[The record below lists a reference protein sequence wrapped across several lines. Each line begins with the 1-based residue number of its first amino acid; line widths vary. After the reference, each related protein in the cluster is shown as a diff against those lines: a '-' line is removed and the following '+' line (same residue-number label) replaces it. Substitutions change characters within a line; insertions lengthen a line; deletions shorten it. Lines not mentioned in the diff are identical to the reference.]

1 MVVYS
6 YYPGDTRIRREANAL
21 IENDIEV
28 DVICLRGEN
37 QATSEIF
44 EKVNIHRLNIRK
56 TRGTLFNYFF
66 LYFIFFILSFIKGTN
81 LFLKNKHNV
90 IHIHNMPNFIVFVGL
105 IPKLFGAKIILDQ
118 HDPSPEI
125 LISLSNKTEGSFLF
139 KLAVFEEKIS
149 TWFADHIITTNIAF
163 KDLFISRSCNEDK
176 ITIVMNSPQ
185 TSIFD
190 KINIPKPQLE
200 DNRTKKFRIMYNGTI
215 IKRHGL
221 DILVN
226 SIKILKDKIPDIELH
241 IFGKGEYLSEV
252 LEKVEILK
260 LNDHVKYRGTFLIDK
275 IAEEISQMDMG
286 VVPNRFNVFTNLN
299 FPVRIFEFI
308 YFKKPIVVPKTR
320 GISDYFDD
328 DSIFYFQAEDVND
341 LVNVI
346 LSIYYKSVDVNK
358 VIENGYNV
366 YQKNSW
372 EIQSKNLLEVYNK
385 LIKYH

>member
-81 LFLKNKHNV
+81 LFLKKKHNV